1 MLDQDL
7 NDSRGRSSGGMVY
20 VNAKSLYVTGRVSGR
35 LYKIDTTMME
45 FDKSFGEGGF
55 VNVGSTALG
64 VDHDAEGNLYV
75 ACHTCISKV
84 SSDGKK
90 VQKDFISGLTRATA
104 VGGFTEIFADNI
116 FVSDG
121 KRILRFSKDGKL
133 INPWYLE
140 WEYEVDHLLVDRSL
154 NLLYISQYGY
164 VDRVD
169 IYKMGLQG
177 IPYRQIPKVGLNL
190 AQMTIP
196 VPD

>member
-1 MLDQDL
+1 
-7 NDSRGRSSGGMVY
+7 
-20 VNAKSLYVTGRVSGR
+20 
-35 LYKIDTTMME
+35 
-45 FDKSFGEGGF
+45 
-55 VNVGSTALG
+55 
-64 VDHDAEGNLYV
+64 V
-75 ACHTCISKV
+75 ACHTCITKV